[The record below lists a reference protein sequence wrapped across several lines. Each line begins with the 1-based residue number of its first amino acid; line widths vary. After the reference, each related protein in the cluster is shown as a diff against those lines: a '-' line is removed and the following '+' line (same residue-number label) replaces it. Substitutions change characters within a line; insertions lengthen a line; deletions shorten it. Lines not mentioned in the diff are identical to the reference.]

1 MSNEIIK
8 VLDDL
13 GRRMGI
19 VIDWSSKNVMPYIED
34 LANRFIQWVV
44 TTSCMWLVVGIVMI
58 VIGTA
63 FVTNI
68 WRKRDSYDY
77 FGDIEE
83 SITFLFVLNIFS
95 VIGGAII
102 VVVQCADIIQ
112 AIYLPEATIYSYI
125 QDLID

>member
-19 VIDWSSKNVMPYIED
+19 AIDWSSKNVMPYIED

-44 TTSCMWLVVGIVMI
+44 TTSCIWLVVGIAMI
-58 VIGTA
+58 VTGTA
-63 FVTNI
+63 FATNI
-68 WRKRDSYDY
+68 WRKRDNYCY
-77 FGDIEE
+77 FGDIDD
-83 SITFLFVLNIFS
+83 SMTVLFVLNIFS
-95 VIGGAII
+95 VIVGAII
-102 VVVQCADIIQ
+102 VAVQGADIIQ